1 MQEIYLKCFTC
12 LPIFPMTIELLVG
25 GLDKKIVI
33 DEHNR
38 LIVFHGA
45 LKFYV
50 KNANHFSGKTNFTIP
65 K

>member
-1 MQEIYLKCFTC
+1 
-12 LPIFPMTIELLVG
+12 MTIELLVG